1 LENKCQG
8 RPKGKGHLL
17 GREERKR
24 NKEEYMS
31 VENLEKIQTKL
42 ELITRKWWFFLIFIL
57 IQFIPPY
64 ASKGFEAAE
73 MGKFIGEVLS
83 HSLVYNF
90 PAFYSIF
97 KIIPLVLVICM
108 ILLGNR
114 VARVFNLYVAITY
127 LLFAFL
133 QNIAFTAKYGL
144 AIITINMV
152 MFLLVA
158 LFWSWEVL
166 VQKNDFASPTKST
179 RKYWIIPLAFLAFWY
194 PINPETMRPDF
205 NILYLL
211 TNEAGLTFCMMT
223 PVYISLLLLHYPR
236 INLVILRVT
245 SLVGTIIGF
254 YNILTNFIMF
264 PSLLWWNGIL
274 HLPLISI
281 SVYGLII
288 SLRKKMVE

>member
-1 LENKCQG
+1 
-8 RPKGKGHLL
+8 
-17 GREERKR
+17 
-24 NKEEYMS
+24 MS
-31 VENLEKIQTKL
+31 VENLEKMQRKL

-73 MGKFIGEVLS
+73 TGKFIVEVLS

-90 PAFYSIF
+90 PSFYLIF
-97 KIIPLVLVICM
+97 KILPLVLVICI
-108 ILLGNR
+108 ILLRNR
-114 VARVFNLYVAITY
+114 VTRIFNLYVAITY
-127 LLFAFL
+127 ILFAFL
-133 QNIAFTAKYGL
+133 QNIAFTERYGL

-158 LFWSWEVL
+158 LFWIWEAL

-179 RKYWIIPLAFLAFWY
+179 KKYWIIPLAFLAFWY
-194 PINPETMRPDF
+194 PINPETMGIDF

-223 PVYISLLLLHYPR
+223 PVYISLLILHYPR
-236 INLVILRVT
+236 INLVTLRVT

-264 PSLLWWNGIL
+264 PNLLWWNGIL

-288 SLRKKMVE
+288 SLRKKVVE

>member
-1 LENKCQG
+1 
-8 RPKGKGHLL
+8 
-17 GREERKR
+17 
-24 NKEEYMS
+24 MS

-64 ASKGFEAAE
+64 ASKGFEISE
-73 MGKFIGEVLS
+73 IGVVTGEVLS

-90 PAFYSIF
+90 SSFYLIF
-97 KIIPLVLVICM
+97 KILPL
-108 ILLGNR
+108 ILIIGIILFRNR
-114 VARVFNLYVAITY
+114 VTHIFNIYVVSTY
-127 LLFAFL
+127 FLFAFL
-133 QNIAFTAKYGL
+133 QNIAFTEKYGL
-144 AIITINMV
+144 AIITINIV

-158 LFWSWEVL
+158 LFWIWEAAI
-166 VQKNDFASPTKST
+166 QKNDFTSPTKLS
-179 RKYWIIPLAFLAFWY
+179 KKCWIIPLAFLAFWY
-194 PINPETMRPDF
+194 PINLETMVPDF
-205 NILYLL
+205 NILYLF

-223 PVYISLLLLHYPR
+223 PVYISLLILYYPR
-236 INLVILRVT
+236 INLVTLRVT
-245 SLVGTIIGF
+245 SLVGAIIGF

-288 SLRKKMVE
+288 SLKKRMIE

>member
-1 LENKCQG
+1 MPVKNLEN
-8 RPKGKGHLL
+8 
-17 GREERKR
+17 
-24 NKEEYMS
+24 
-31 VENLEKIQTKL
+31 IQRKL

-57 IQFIPPY
+57 MQFIPPY
-64 ASKGFEAAE
+64 SSKGFEVSE
-73 MGKFIGEVLS
+73 IGIVTGEVLS

-90 PAFYSIF
+90 PAFYPIF
-97 KIIPLVLVICM
+97 KVLPLILVICI
-108 ILLGNR
+108 ILLRNR
-114 VARVFNLYVAITY
+114 VTRIFNLYVAITY
-127 LLFAFL
+127 LLFALL
-133 QNIAFTAKYGL
+133 QNIAFTEKYGL

-158 LFWSWEVL
+158 LFWFWEAL
-166 VQKNDFASPTKST
+166 IQKNDFTSPTKSP

-194 PINPETMRPDF
+194 PINPDTMGPDF

-223 PVYISLLLLHYPR
+223 PVYISLLILYYPR
-236 INLVILRVT
+236 INLVTLRVT
-245 SLVGTIIGF
+245 SLVGTIIGL

-281 SVYGLII
+281 SIYGLVL
-288 SLRKKMVE
+288 SLRKRMIE

>member
-1 LENKCQG
+1 MFVKDLEN
-8 RPKGKGHLL
+8 
-17 GREERKR
+17 
-24 NKEEYMS
+24 
-31 VENLEKIQTKL
+31 IQRKL
-42 ELITRKWWFFLIFIL
+42 ELITRKWWFFLFFIL

-64 ASKGFEAAE
+64 ASKGFEISE
-73 MGKFIGEVLS
+73 IGVVTGEVLS
-83 HSLVYNF
+83 HSLIYNF
-90 PAFYSIF
+90 PTFYSIF
-97 KIIPLVLVICM
+97 KILPLVLVICI
-108 ILLGNR
+108 ILLRNR
-114 VARVFNLYVAITY
+114 VTRIFNLYVAITY

-133 QNIAFTAKYGL
+133 QSIAFTEKYGL

-158 LFWSWEVL
+158 LFWFWEAL
-166 VQKNDFASPTKST
+166 VQKNDFTSPTKSSM
-179 RKYWIIPLAFLAFWY
+179 KYWIIPLAFVAFWY
-194 PINPETMRPDF
+194 PINPETMGPNF

-223 PVYISLLLLHYPR
+223 PVYISLLILYYPR
-236 INLVILRVT
+236 INLATLRVT
-245 SLVGTIIGF
+245 SLVGTIIGL

-288 SLRKKMVE
+288 SFRKNMIE

>member
-1 LENKCQG
+1 MSVKNLEN
-8 RPKGKGHLL
+8 
-17 GREERKR
+17 
-24 NKEEYMS
+24 
-31 VENLEKIQTKL
+31 IQRKL
-42 ELITRKWWFFLIFIL
+42 ELITRKWWFFLFFIL

-64 ASKGFEAAE
+64 ASKGLEVTE
-73 MGKFIGEVLS
+73 TGKFIGEVLS

-90 PAFYSIF
+90 PSFYLIF
-97 KIIPLVLVICM
+97 KILPLVLVICM
-108 ILLGNR
+108 ILLRNR
-114 VARVFNLYVAITY
+114 VTRIFNLYVAIIY
-127 LLFAFL
+127 ILFAFL
-133 QNIAFTAKYGL
+133 QNIAFTEKYGL

-158 LFWSWEVL
+158 FFWFWEAL
-166 VQKNDFASPTKST
+166 IQKNDFTSPTKLS

-194 PINPETMRPDF
+194 PINPETMGPDF

-223 PVYISLLLLHYPR
+223 PVYISLLILHYPR
-236 INLVILRVT
+236 INLVTLRVT

-264 PSLLWWNGIL
+264 PNLLWWNGIL

-288 SLRKKMVE
+288 SLRKKMKE

>member
-1 LENKCQG
+1 
-8 RPKGKGHLL
+8 
-17 GREERKR
+17 
-24 NKEEYMS
+24 MS
-31 VENLEKIQTKL
+31 VNNLEKIQIKL

-64 ASKGFEAAE
+64 ASKGFEISE
-73 MGKFIGEVLS
+73 IGMVTGEVLS

-90 PAFYSIF
+90 PTFYSIF
-97 KIIPLVLVICM
+97 KILPLALLICI
-108 ILLGNR
+108 ILLRNR
-114 VARVFNLYVAITY
+114 AARIFNLYVAITY

-133 QNIAFTAKYGL
+133 QNIAFTEKYGL
-144 AIITINMV
+144 AIITTNIV

-158 LFWSWEVL
+158 LFWIWEAL
-166 VQKNDFASPTKST
+166 VQKNDFTSPTKLSK
-179 RKYWIIPLAFLAFWY
+179 KYWIIPLAFLAFWY
-194 PINPETMRPDF
+194 PINFETMGPDF

-223 PVYISLLLLHYPR
+223 PVYISLLILYYPR
-236 INLVILRVT
+236 INIVTLRIT
-245 SLVGTIIGF
+245 SLVGVIIGF

-288 SLRKKMVE
+288 SLKKRMIEEIEIQGD

>member
-1 LENKCQG
+1 MFVKNLEN
-8 RPKGKGHLL
+8 
-17 GREERKR
+17 
-24 NKEEYMS
+24 
-31 VENLEKIQTKL
+31 IQRRL

-64 ASKGFEAAE
+64 TSKGFEISE
-73 MGKFIGEVLS
+73 IGVVTGEVLS

-90 PAFYSIF
+90 PTFYPIF
-97 KIIPLVLVICM
+97 KILPLVLVICI
-108 ILLGNR
+108 ILLRNR
-114 VARVFNLYVAITY
+114 ITRIFNLYVAITY

-133 QNIAFTAKYGL
+133 QSIAFTEKYGL
-144 AIITINMV
+144 AIIIINMV

-158 LFWSWEVL
+158 LFWFWEAL
-166 VQKNDFASPTKST
+166 IQKNDFSSPTKST
-179 RKYWIIPLAFLAFWY
+179 KKYWMVPLAFLAFWY
-194 PINPETMRPDF
+194 PINPDTMGPDF

-223 PVYISLLLLHYPR
+223 PIYISLLILYYPR
-236 INLVILRVT
+236 VNLATLRVT
-245 SLVGTIIGF
+245 SLVGTIIGL

-281 SVYGLII
+281 SIYGLVL
-288 SLRKKMVE
+288 SLKKRMIE

>member
-1 LENKCQG
+1 
-8 RPKGKGHLL
+8 
-17 GREERKR
+17 
-24 NKEEYMS
+24 MS

-64 ASKGFEAAE
+64 ASKGFEVAE
-73 MGKFIGEVLS
+73 TGKFIGEVLS

-90 PAFYSIF
+90 PTFYSIF
-97 KIIPLVLVICM
+97 KILPLVLVICI
-108 ILLGNR
+108 ILLR
-114 VARVFNLYVAITY
+114 DRIARIFNLYVAITY

-133 QNIAFTAKYGL
+133 QNIAFTEKYGL

-158 LFWSWEVL
+158 LFWLWEAL
-166 VQKNDFASPTKST
+166 VQKNDFTSPTKLSK
-179 RKYWIIPLAFLAFWY
+179 KYWIIPLVFLAFWY
-194 PINPETMRPDF
+194 PINPETMGPDF

-223 PVYISLLLLHYPR
+223 PVYISLLILYYPR
-236 INLVILRVT
+236 INLVTLRVT
-245 SLVGTIIGF
+245 SLVGAIIGF
-254 YNILTNFIMF
+254 YNILTNFILF

-281 SVYGLII
+281 SIYGLII

>member
-1 LENKCQG
+1 MFVKD
-8 RPKGKGHLL
+8 
-17 GREERKR
+17 
-24 NKEEYMS
+24 
-31 VENLEKIQTKL
+31 LEKIQTKL
-42 ELITRKWWFFLIFIL
+42 ELITRKWWFFLFFIL
-57 IQFIPPY
+57 MQFIPPY
-64 ASKGFEAAE
+64 ASKGFEVAE
-73 MGKFIGEVLS
+73 TGKFIGEVLS

-90 PAFYSIF
+90 PTFYSIF
-97 KIIPLVLVICM
+97 KILPLVLVICI

-114 VARVFNLYVAITY
+114 IARIFNLYVAITY
-127 LLFAFL
+127 LLFVFL
-133 QNIAFTAKYGL
+133 QNIAFTEKYGL

-158 LFWSWEVL
+158 LFWLWEAL
-166 VQKNDFASPTKST
+166 VQKNDFTSPTKSP

-194 PINPETMRPDF
+194 PINPETMGPDF

-223 PVYISLLLLHYPR
+223 PVYISLLILYYPR
-236 INLVILRVT
+236 INLVTLRVT
-245 SLVGTIIGF
+245 SLVGAIIGF
-254 YNILTNFIMF
+254 YNILTNFILF